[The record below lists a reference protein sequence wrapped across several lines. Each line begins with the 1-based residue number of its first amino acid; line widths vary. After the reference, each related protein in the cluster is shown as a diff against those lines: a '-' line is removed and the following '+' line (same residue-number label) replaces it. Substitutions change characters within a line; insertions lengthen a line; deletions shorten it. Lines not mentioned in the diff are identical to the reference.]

1 MYCGAEE
8 REKLE
13 LRGGGRPTTSSN
25 KHNHSEIITSHL
37 VEILICGKLKPSNNK
52 TDWNTIGGVSVCAGS
67 ATVAPVQPAALVLGG
82 GAGSYIG
89 APRAVRV
96 PAIYKLTGGWRQFL
110 GLRGSA
116 ARGETVGPRHQSV
129 FSHL

>member
-1 MYCGAEE
+1 MGTQTVEQQDGLEHNRRGKCLRRLRYCSPGTARGA
-8 REKLE
+8 RT
-13 LRGGGRPTTSSN
+13 RR
-25 KHNHSEIITSHL
+25 
-37 VEILICGKLKPSNNK
+37 
-52 TDWNTIGGVSVCAGS
+52 
-67 ATVAPVQPAALVLGG
+67 
-82 GAGSYIG
+82 GAGSYVG